1 MFPYPHRKTT
11 RRHGTTVGEPSDD
24 PPSTNS
30 VGDSI
35 NLLPSQVT
43 IIENGSSIDDEAN
56 RPVLLNLGGAN
67 LPKPIMAICTDF
79 SRTGSAIYSE
89 SSLKLVADRKDP
101 SDPYKGLDIII
112 QRVDP
117 STVIVSAVHKR
128 LVNFLEKTFKFKT
141 IDLNKLFLKSRESTS
156 NKRQRYQLRCGDDV
170 HINQAS
176 QRFRT
181 WNTNINYADRQGT
194 TDEQST
200 EDRNALMQIN
210 TGTKDTEDDKED
222 EESINYTFTLII
234 VPNRWFCRSQGLQR
248 LTESELVRNNGCT
261 RLEDKM
267 FFVTSRVK
275 QSMDA
280 CAIRAIG
287 AIDKYLL
294 HEATK
299 DPNAGSQMLPN
310 QTQSSGTQQHRESQ
324 RVASSQQRAILNP
337 QVPEN
342 TMPVL
347 DFKYVDPGPILS
359 IDRFTLQTLNIFPA
373 PKSSKILDLSEDRC
387 PSLFEVLNQCQS
399 VQGKKQL
406 RSIMLWPLQEMNELQ
421 DRLDIVEFFVCHD
434 NRLVRDQL
442 SIQLKNVVPLTSLI
456 VKMNQTVGTY
466 RDLSILYKCLWS
478 FIAIIDLLKSL
489 QIDKPNLFNRII
501 ALDSVELRT
510 TIESMINIV
519 DFEAS
524 KREGRVQVCIGVDES
539 VDAKKDI
546 VKNLTRFCDEVAME
560 ETARYKDLVGKT
572 FSTFY
577 IPRIGFLDSIDY
589 TSVSEISKLRSCKE
603 FDVLLVT
610 EKCIYFKSKRMEEL
624 DIHAG
629 DIACD
634 LIDVQERVISELQ
647 NELLKHSEAILG
659 LMELCGTLDCLVA
672 FSLVS
677 TQYGYTRPYFNA
689 LDESGF
695 DIRGVYH
702 PLYCT
707 KTSLVANDV
716 KFYNEAAERPVK
728 CMVITGPNSCG
739 KTTYMRTVCMAIY
752 MAHIGCFVP
761 ALYAKLPVIDAIL
774 TRMQSA
780 NSISMGL
787 STFATDLHQ
796 VQYALS
802 RATERSIIAIDEFGK
817 GTLAVDGFHLLKGL
831 TMYFASRGLRSPYVM
846 IATHFNR
853 IISHLQSYEEYI
865 IYRTFRV
872 KRDPRS
878 EEILYEFKLI
888 HGVSESSLADR
899 VAAKA
904 GVPQSIIH
912 RASQIRD
919 HLIQGRQI
927 NPRPPCG
934 A

>member
-1 MFPYPHRKTT
+1 MDICTRMYPFYHQKSSQRISQ
-11 RRHGTTVGEPSDD
+11 RQDNHPDNELPNDLAR
-24 PPSTNS
+24 TNS
-30 VGDSI
+30 TSEPVSS
-35 NLLPSQVT
+35 LPSQP
-43 IIENGSSIDDEAN
+43 SSTNIADD
-56 RPVLLNLGGAN
+56 LAN
-67 LPKPIMAICTDF
+67 LPVEINFGGVDFPKPIMAICTDF

-89 SSLKLVADRKDP
+89 SVLKLVADRKDP

-112 QRVDP
+112 QRINPGV
-117 STVIVSAVHKR
+117 VIVSSVHKR

-141 IDLNKLFLKSRESTS
+141 IDLSKLLQTRDRNTA
-156 NKRQRYQLRCGDDV
+156 KRPRLQPPTCNNGQ
-170 HINQAS
+170 INQAT

-181 WNTNINYADRQGT
+181 WNTSINQVNQNSGDVGEHLIENSSDIA
-194 TDEQST
+194 
-200 EDRNALMQIN
+200 ALMREVE
-210 TGTKDTEDDKED
+210 EDDEVF
-222 EESINYTFTLII
+222 NHAFTLVI
-234 VPNRWFCRSQGLQR
+234 VPNRWFCMSQGIQK
-248 LTESELVRNNGCT
+248 LTESELVRSNGCT
-261 RLEDKM
+261 KPEEKM

-275 QSMDA
+275 QSIDV

-294 HEATK
+294 YEATK
-299 DPNAGSQMLPN
+299 DPFAGTQIIP
-310 QTQSSGTQQHRESQ
+310 TQSAQHLR
-324 RVASSQQRAILNP
+324 SQQLQARSQQSTASNQLVP
-337 QVPEN
+337 QSA
-342 TMPVL
+342 MPVL
-347 DFKYVDPGPILS
+347 DFKYLDPGPVLS
-359 IDRFTLQTLNIFPA
+359 IDRFTLQTLNIFPVTNK
-373 PKSSKILDLSEDRC
+373 KSHEQTEEGSQ
-387 PSLFEVLNQCQS
+387 SLFEILNQCQS
-399 VQGKKQL
+399 PQGKKQL
-406 RSIMLWPLQEMNELQ
+406 RTMMLWPLQEMNDLQ
-421 DRLDIVEFFVCHD
+421 DRLDIVEFFVRHD
-434 NRLVRDQL
+434 NRLMRDQL
-442 SIQLKNVVPLTSLI
+442 CIQLKNIVPLTSLI

-466 RDLSILYKCLWS
+466 RDLSVLYKCLWS
-478 FIAIIDLLKSL
+478 FMSIIDLLKSI
-489 QIDKPNLFNRII
+489 QSERPSLFDRII
-501 ALDSVELRT
+501 ALDSVEMRAT
-510 TIESMINIV
+510 VESMINIV

-524 KREGRVQVCIGVDES
+524 KREGRVQVCVGVDEL

-546 VKNLTRFCDEVAME
+546 VKNLTRFCDEVATE
-560 ETARYKDLVGKT
+560 ETSRYKDLVGKT

-589 TSVSEISKLRSCKE
+589 TSTSEIAKIRSCRE

-610 EKCIYFKSKRMEEL
+610 EKCIYFKSKRMEDL
-624 DIHAG
+624 DNNAG

-634 LIDVQERVISELQ
+634 LIDVQEKVISELQ

-659 LMELCGTLDCLVA
+659 LMELCGELDCMVS
-672 FSLVS
+672 FSLIA
-677 TQYGYTRPYFNA
+677 TQYGYTRPHFNA
-689 LDESGF
+689 PDESGF
-695 DIRGVYH
+695 DIHGVYH

-707 KTSLVANDV
+707 KTNMVANEV
-716 KFYNEAAERPVK
+716 KFYNAAAERQVK
-728 CMVITGPNSCG
+728 CMLITGPNSCG
-739 KTTYMRTVCMAIY
+739 KTTYMKTVCIVTY
-752 MAHIGCFVP
+752 MAHLGCFVP
-761 ALYAKLPVIDAIL
+761 AESARLPVIDAIL

-780 NSISMGL
+780 NSITMGL

-853 IISHLQSYEEYI
+853 IINHLQSYEEYI
-865 IYRTFRV
+865 IYRTFKV

-878 EEILYEFKLI
+878 EEIMYEFKLVN
-888 HGVSESSLADR
+888 GVSESSLADR
-899 VAAKA
+899 VASKA